1 MRILNFLFLAKFGSR
16 PCTIVQGL
24 LPDFGV
30 TLKIRKKS
38 NFDRNQ
44 LKLETQHKYM
54 YMYQEKIYKL
64 RILNFLF
71 LAKFGSRPCT
81 IVQGLLPDFGVTLKI
96 LKKSNFDQ
104 NQLKLETQHKYM
116 YMYQEKI

>member
-1 MRILNFLFLAKFGSR
+1 MYMYQEKIYKLRILNFLFLAKFGSR

-54 YMYQEKIYKL
+54 YMYQEKI
-64 RILNFLF
+64 
-71 LAKFGSRPCT
+71 
-81 IVQGLLPDFGVTLKI
+81 
-96 LKKSNFDQ
+96 
-104 NQLKLETQHKYM
+104 
-116 YMYQEKI
+116 